1 MPNLLELTIRV
12 GFQPP
17 LAVAVKVVANSKL
30 HFEAGNWP
38 EVGRVRNFRF
48 RAEVVSAGLSTFV
61 FGMLDDD
68 QTKILVHKY
77 LQKNMYQNSKHLSIS
92 NSTFHLR

>member
-38 EVGRVRNFRF
+38 EVGRARNFRF

-77 LQKNMYQNSKHLSIS
+77 LKKIYQNSI
-92 NSTFHLR
+92 